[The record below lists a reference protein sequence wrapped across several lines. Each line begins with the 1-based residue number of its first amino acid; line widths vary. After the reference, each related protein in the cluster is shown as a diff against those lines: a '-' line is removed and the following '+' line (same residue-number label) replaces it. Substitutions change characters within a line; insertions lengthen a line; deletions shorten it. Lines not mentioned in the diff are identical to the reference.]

1 MTRAARIFA
10 ACFSLVSALAL
21 TIAVTTPARDSRP
34 LPAKPARLLPA
45 PVDSARSLSPQ
56 KGKFRDMVNGKEVGS
71 EEFEISSD
79 GGGWLARGSASVR
92 SAQGPETHITSQLQL
107 RADGAPAHYEWTTVT
122 GSKTAGASVDFDNG
136 TATIHVQVNGGTPY
150 TQQFF
155 FKTPVIA
162 ILDDNLYHQYA
173 ILADLYDWSKKGPQT
188 FSVLIPQ
195 EMTPGTITVEAL
207 DPENSNGKSLDRLR
221 VRSQDLEIIL
231 YLDGN
236 RLERVSVPSSN
247 AEIVRQ

>member
-1 MTRAARIFA
+1 MTRAVGILA
-10 ACFSLVSALAL
+10 ACFSLGAALAL
-21 TIAVTTPARDSRP
+21 TTSARDSRTP
-34 LPAKPARLLPA
+34 PAKPARLVSALA
-45 PVDSARSLSPQ
+45 DSGRSLTPQ
-56 KGKFRDMVNGKEVGS
+56 RGKFHDMVNGKEVGS

-79 GGGWLARGSASVR
+79 AGGWVAHGSASVR
-92 SAQGPETHITSQLQL
+92 PAQGPETRITSQLQL
-107 RADGAPAHYEWTTVT
+107 RADGAPTHYEWTTVT
-122 GSKTAGASVDFDNG
+122 GSKRAGASVDFDNG
-136 TATIHVQVNGGTPY
+136 TATIHLQVNGGKPF

-162 ILDDNLYHQYA
+162 ILDDNLYHQYT

-188 FSVLIPQ
+188 FAVLIPQ

-207 DPENSNGKSLDRLR
+207 DPENVSGKNLDRLR

-231 YLDGN
+231 YLDGD

-247 AEIVRQ
+247 AEIVRE

>member
-1 MTRAARIFA
+1 MTRTAKISAV
-10 ACFSLVSALAL
+10 CFFLASALAL
-21 TIAVTTPARDSRP
+21 TTAAREAIPS
-34 LPAKPARLLPA
+34 PAKPARLLPA
-45 PVDSARSLSPQ
+45 SVDSGRSLSPQ

-79 GGGWLARGSASVR
+79 GGGWVARGSASVR
-92 SAQGPETHITSQLQL
+92 VAQGPETRITSQLQL
-107 RADGAPAHYEWTTVT
+107 RADGAPTHYEWTTVT
-122 GSKTAGASVDFDNG
+122 GSKKAGASVDFDNG
-136 TATIHVQVNGGTPY
+136 TATIHVQVNGGTPF

-173 ILADLYDWSKKGPQT
+173 ILADLYDWSKKGTQT

-207 DPENSNGKSLDRLR
+207 DPENANGKSLDRLR

-236 RLERVSVPSSN
+236 RLVRVSVPTVN

>member
-1 MTRAARIFA
+1 MTRTAKIPA
-10 ACFSLVSALAL
+10 ACFFLVSALAL
-21 TIAVTTPARDSRP
+21 TAAITTSARDSRP
-34 LPAKPARLLPA
+34 SPAKPARLLPA
-45 PVDSARSLSPQ
+45 LVDSGRSLSPQ

-79 GGGWLARGSASVR
+79 GGGWVARGSATVR
-92 SAQGPETHITSQLQL
+92 VAQGPETRITSQLQL
-107 RADGAPAHYEWTTVT
+107 RADGAPTHYEWTTVT
-122 GSKTAGASVDFDNG
+122 GSKKAGASVDFDNG
-136 TATIHVQVNGGTPY
+136 TATIHVQVNGGTPF

-173 ILADLYDWSKKGPQT
+173 ILADLYDWSKKGSQT

-207 DPENSNGKSLDRLR
+207 DPENANGKSLDRLR

-236 RLERVSVPSSN
+236 RLVRVSVPTVN

>member
-1 MTRAARIFA
+1 MTRSAGILSACLFLSSVLSLRSPNATAARDWRT
-10 ACFSLVSALAL
+10 SPPTS
-21 TIAVTTPARDSRP
+21 T
-34 LPAKPARLLPA
+34 
-45 PVDSARSLSPQ
+45 RSLNPPDPAQGISPQ

-79 GGGWLARGSASVR
+79 GGGWLARANVSVKGAS
-92 SAQGPETHITSQLQL
+92 GPETRITSQLQL
-107 RADGAPAHYEWTTVT
+107 RVDGSPIHYEWTTVT
-122 GSKTAGASVDFDNG
+122 GSKKAGASVDFDNG
-136 TATIHVQVNGGTPY
+136 VATIHVQVNGGAPF
-150 TQQFF
+150 TQQFN
-155 FKTPVIA
+155 FKTPLIA

-173 ILADLYDWSKKGPQT
+173 ILADLYDWSKKGQQT

-195 EMTPGTITVEAL
+195 EMIPGTVTVEAL
-207 DPENSNGKSLDRLR
+207 DPENSNGKNLARLR

-236 RLERVSVPSSN
+236 RLERVSVPSAN